1 MKNIRTNH
9 TKAFIYWHQGWTQAP
24 KVAQYCLKSWLD
36 SAFNVIQIDSENFKN
51 YIGQS
56 HLTNM
61 LNKIAN
67 RVGKDVSYQHFA
79 DLLRLTLLA
88 ENKYSLWVDSTVYL
102 NDPNKL
108 TSQLNHHPKL
118 PPGRVRNF
126 ETWLIYNGH
135 ETKLFESWAIDFY
148 TFLNKRF
155 TEIDDW
161 EGKTFLSSL
170 VQELCSRKVQR
181 YFYLSIWNR
190 LLFRYRTYFQTN
202 FVGEKILGSR
212 LNGHQI
218 FFFDTQANEIAHYSP
233 ETIESE
239 LMVHRLTLSPVL
251 KLNHKKDKVSEELIR
266 CLSESNS
273 TTC

>member
-1 MKNIRTNH
+1 MTGPRLKRNTRNKKFKLAVDKNSSFVQWPRLLRTLVFRGYDLSMKNIRTNH

-108 TSQLNHHPKL
+108 T
-118 PPGRVRNF
+118 
-126 ETWLIYNGH
+126 
-135 ETKLFESWAIDFY
+135 
-148 TFLNKRF
+148 
-155 TEIDDW
+155 
-161 EGKTFLSSL
+161 
-170 VQELCSRKVQR
+170 
-181 YFYLSIWNR
+181 
-190 LLFRYRTYFQTN
+190 
-202 FVGEKILGSR
+202 
-212 LNGHQI
+212 
-218 FFFDTQANEIAHYSP
+218 
-233 ETIESE
+233 
-239 LMVHRLTLSPVL
+239 
-251 KLNHKKDKVSEELIR
+251 
-266 CLSESNS
+266 
-273 TTC
+273 